1 MNTVKKGEL
10 LPLILSIYLGFSTIS
25 SPIYRFIEWRR
36 LASGKEDADRVG
48 ERMGKAII
56 PRPVGKLIWFH
67 SASVGESLSLLN
79 VIDGLLSNHPN
90 LYILVTTTTVTSA
103 RILAERLPD
112 RAIHQ
117 FCPYDTPYAVGGF
130 LKHWRPDLAVWTE
143 SELWPRMMIETR
155 SANIPMHLINA
166 RVSVKSGAVWK
177 RWPRTIASL
186 LNMFESIAVQES
198 TTAELMQSVGV
209 LGDKISV
216 TGSTK
221 ENAGPLM
228 CDATA
233 LSFLESMIG
242 GRPVWL
248 AASTH
253 EGEEQIVLQAHRQVI
268 EQADSAALLL
278 LVPRHPQRGAQIMT
292 LVHESGFKG
301 AQRSL
306 GDSISEETSVYVAD
320 TLGEMGLWY
329 RLSPIS
335 FMGGSLKEVGG
346 HNPFEPLA
354 LDSAVISGRYVFNF
368 NEIYERLSRTGA
380 CQLINGKDDLA
391 RCVLDLLNA
400 KNRDRVILNAKDV
413 LNVNNDAT
421 SFVIQSLSSDLNV

>member
-56 PRPVGKLIWFH
+56 PRPLGKLIWFH

-143 SELWPRMMIETR
+143 SELWPRMMTETR
-155 SANIPMHLINA
+155 NANIPMHLINA
-166 RVSVKSGAVWK
+166 RVSVKSAAVWK

-209 LGDKISV
+209 LGDKIAV

-228 CDATA
+228 CDVTA
-233 LSFLESMIG
+233 LSSLKSMIG

-292 LVHESGFKG
+292 LVHDAGFKG

-354 LDSAVISGRYVFNF
+354 LDSAVISGRCVFNF
-368 NEIYERLSRTGA
+368 DEIYERLSRTGA

-391 RCVLDLLNA
+391 KCVLDLLNS
-400 KNRDRVILNAKDV
+400 KNRNRVILNARVV
-413 LNVNNDAT
+413 LNNNNDAT
-421 SFVIQSLSSDLNV
+421 SFVIKNLSSNLSV